1 MAYTYDDFV
10 KAANSAGRLNRF
22 GQADLEAVKKN
33 PEYGLSMLNFM
44 KDEEEADNDE
54 ARMLAGAAMEQLRK
68 NYGVAA
74 PSSADYDD
82 KQVTGLLEDDGV
94 VGAFQYDPETDP
106 NMAAY
111 RKMYLRE
118 GERATADALAQA
130 SAATG
135 GIPSS
140 HAVTAATQAGNYYAA
155 QLADKVPE
163 LRAQAYQEYLD
174 RERLKQQQLEN
185 QRYDEKQEYDNAL
198 SMWGYLGYATPEI
211 ARILGVEEGAKP
223 AGVSSKGGT
232 SSVDPYTAAKNQ
244 QEMYDML
251 SKSLAEG
258 FDANNAQSWRT
269 DIDSK
274 VSQGLLTEHQAQLLK
289 YTIDSK
295 VAVVQKENYER
306 IYKEISG
313 SYSPTRAAEL
323 SDEVVAL
330 FAKGLLSQTDADKLL
345 TILEGDEGG
354 PGGPGGDT
362 GTGAWAN
369 NSQVA
374 TPWNPGKIPGGE
386 RSQMNI

>member
-68 NYGVAA
+68 SYGVAA
-74 PSSADYDD
+74 PSAADYDD
-82 KQVTGLLEDDGV
+82 KQVTGLLEDDGA
-94 VGAFQYDPETDP
+94 VGAFRYDPETDP

-118 GERATADALAQA
+118 GERATANALAQA

-155 QLADKVPE
+155 QLADKAPE

-174 RERLKQQQLEN
+174 REKLKQQQLEN
-185 QRYDEKQEYDNAL
+185 QRYDEKQAYDNAL

-211 ARILGVEEGAKP
+211 AKILGVAEGAKP
-223 AGVSSKGGT
+223 AAEEKV
-232 SSVDPYTAAKNQ
+232 VDPYTAAKNQ
-244 QEMYDML
+244 QEMYDTM
-251 SKSLAEG
+251 SKSLATG
-258 FDANNAQSWRT
+258 FNADLASSWLS
-269 DIDSK
+269 DIDAR
-274 VSQGLLTEHQAQLLK
+274 VQQGMLTEHQAQLLK
-289 YTIDSK
+289 YEIEAK
-295 VAVVQKENYER
+295 MAPVREANYKALMTQ
-306 IYKEISG
+306 IATG
-313 SYSPTRAAEL
+313 YS
-323 SDEVVAL
+323 
-330 FAKGLLSQTDADKLL
+330 ADKVNAWLADIDAKFEKGQL
-345 TILEGDEGG
+345 TYDQATELQEKIYELGKSGG
-354 PGGPGGDT
+354 PGGATET
-362 GTGAWAN
+362 GSTAN
-369 NSQVA
+369 NSQVG
-374 TPWNPGKIPGGE
+374 TPWNSGKRPGGL
-386 RSQMNI
+386 SQINK

>member
-68 NYGVAA
+68 SYGVAA
-74 PSSADYDD
+74 PSAADYDD
-82 KQVTGLLEDDGV
+82 KQVTGLLEDDGA
-94 VGAFQYDPETDP
+94 VGAFRYDPETDP

-118 GERATADALAQA
+118 GERATANALAQA

-155 QLADKVPE
+155 QLADKAPE

-174 RERLKQQQLEN
+174 REKLKQQQLEN
-185 QRYDEKQEYDNAL
+185 QRYDEKQAYDNAL

-211 ARILGVEEGAKP
+211 AKILGVAEGAKP

-274 VSQGLLTEHQAQLLK
+274 VSQGLLT
-289 YTIDSK
+289 
-295 VAVVQKENYER
+295 NYER

-354 PGGPGGDT
+354 PGGFGGDT

-374 TPWNPGKIPGGE
+374 TPWNPVKIPGGE